1 MSNENLNENFNDSHW
16 EPTEA
21 FSLGLK
27 LGLSLP
33 YIQLMLI
40 ALIGNSLV
48 CYVIH
53 RYLQHSVTNIFLYNL
68 SLTDILTT
76 LAVIPISAVADIWL
90 NHWPFG
96 EAMCKI
102 VPFIQ
107 CLTVTLTAFT
117 HVLIS
122 CDRFLIVFWPL
133 QRRQLLTPRKAKFI
147 LLGLWLTASIQAIPN
162 AVVGYLER
170 GESLR
175 CAESW
180 DQEQSKAYTLTL
192 MVIQYFLPLV
202 LLIFSYSVIVWKL
215 NSTQVGGVISVSRS
229 GMAVRSKRKVV
240 KMMIAVSTI
249 YAISQLPR
257 HVIYLYGTIVE
268 WNSRVFAIAWT
279 FSTLLSSSASCYNP
293 FIYAWM
299 NQTYRMGFSR
309 VLCFCCNKWK
319 KKDALEVRIKS
330 RPSKDV

>member
-1 MSNENLNENFNDSHW
+1 MVITDWPALQLQLTYAGTHLPAHKGVKIRKAIQSKIGICDLWNDYYTMSNEILKDNFNDSHW
-16 EPTEA
+16 GPMEA

-33 YIQLMLI
+33 YIPLMFI

-76 LAVIPISAVADIWL
+76 FAVIPISAVADIWL
-90 NHWPFG
+90 DRWPFG

-107 CLTVTLTAFT
+107 CLSVTLTAFT

-133 QRRQLLTPRKAKFI
+133 QRRRLLTPKKAKFV
-147 LLGLWLTASIQAIPN
+147 LLGLWLTASVQAIPN
-162 AVVGYLER
+162 AIVGYLEKDR
-170 GESLR
+170 SLR

-192 MVIQYFLPLV
+192 MILQYFIPLA
-202 LLIFSYSVIVWKL
+202 LLICSYSVIVWKL
-215 NSTQVGGVISVSRS
+215 NATQVGGVISVSRT
-229 GMAVRSKRKVV
+229 GMAVRSKRKVSSNEFKFLLQKV
-240 KMMIAVSTI
+240 K
-249 YAISQLPR
+249 
-257 HVIYLYGTIVE
+257 YLLTGIV
-268 WNSRVFAIAWT
+268 N
-279 FSTLLSSSASCYNP
+279 
-293 FIYAWM
+293 
-299 NQTYRMGFSR
+299 
-309 VLCFCCNKWK
+309 
-319 KKDALEVRIKS
+319 
-330 RPSKDV
+330 